1 MPARLTAGPFR
12 YKVYA
17 DRYLDVAKR
26 YAHMSLKQAATSP
39 PSLSLMY
46 PGEDI
51 RVTRARSSSMI
62 YFESTKW
69 KFVSALRRARTRSKL
84 ILRKGDGG

>member
-1 MPARLTAGPFR
+1 
-12 YKVYA
+12 
-17 DRYLDVAKR
+17 
-26 YAHMSLKQAATSP
+26 
-39 PSLSLMY
+39 
-46 PGEDI
+46 
-51 RVTRARSSSMI
+51 MI